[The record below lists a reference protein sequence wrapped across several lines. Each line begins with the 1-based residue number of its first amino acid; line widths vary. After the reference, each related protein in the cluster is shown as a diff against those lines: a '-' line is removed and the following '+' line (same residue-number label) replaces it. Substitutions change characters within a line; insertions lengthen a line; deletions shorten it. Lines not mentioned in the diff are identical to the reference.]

1 MQKTRKDIYNHHVI
15 YIPKS
20 KNKFRKIYI
29 ANGLLAERLQTFH
42 TRLKE
47 IYDKHKV
54 YDCDHA
60 FFPGRNCVTNAR
72 EHIKNRYV
80 LTVDLENFFDTLNNK
95 HLEKRVPKQML
106 SLMIVDNHVPQ
117 GFSTSPYLANIAMI
131 DFDKYLFNTM
141 VSLNKGV
148 VYTRYADDLTFSF
161 NDKALKEIVLSEI
174 AKICHHFGFKI
185 HPKKTRFQD
194 KHNGRAIITGV
205 GVSMYNVHPTR
216 STIKRLRAA
225 RHQNNED
232 SAQGLAEWVLCKTP
246 KNC

>member
-1 MQKTRKDIYNHHVI
+1 MKKTRKDIYSHHVV

-29 ANGLLAERLQTFH
+29 VNELLAERLQTFH
-42 TRLKE
+42 STLKE

-60 FFPGRNCVTNAR
+60 FFPGRNCITNAR
-72 EHIKNRYV
+72 EHIENRYV
-80 LTVDLENFFDTLNNK
+80 LTVDLENFFDTLNTK

-131 DFDKYLFNTM
+131 DFDKYLFDTM
-141 VSLNKGV
+141 ASLNKGV

-161 NDKALKEIVLSEI
+161 NDKALKEIVFSEI
-174 AKICHHFGFKI
+174 AKICHQKLNFG
-185 HPKKTRFQD
+185 D
-194 KHNGRAIITGV
+194 
-205 GVSMYNVHPTR
+205 
-216 STIKRLRAA
+216 L
-225 RHQNNED
+225 
-232 SAQGLAEWVLCKTP
+232 
-246 KNC
+246 